1 MEEEKIRYVF
11 KDKSLG
17 KGISGVVLLA
27 YDLEKDIDVAAKHIP
42 KNLVNDQ
49 KEMELFTNEVL
60 ISTLCENE
68 NLAKVHDISDIEGEK
83 YLIFEYCN
91 GGDLQTAL
99 SNYKKKHLF
108 LDEKIVQ
115 NIVSQI
121 LNGLQCLH
129 NKKIIHHDIKP
140 ANILLHYDN
149 IEDLN
154 QLNLMKCKFKISD
167 FGLSKFKNE
176 QYERMIGGS
185 PLYMEPYLFDKNVPI
200 SIIENEKVDIW
211 SLGILTYELL
221 FGITPFENS
230 CFIPDNAL
238 RELVSN
244 LSRGI
249 YFINICYRD
258 KISLQIIAFLN
269 KCLQIE
275 QNKRASSEEL
285 LFSEFVTRDIEKFF
299 FLNKYN
305 LKKNFP
311 QEYIIY
317 NEQIKMDI
325 KDGGRLNVII
335 NI

>member
-17 KGISGVVLLA
+17 KGISGEVLLA

-68 NLAKVHDISDIEGEK
+68 NLAKVHDISDIDGEK

-99 SNYKKKHLF
+99 SNYKKKHIF
-108 LDEKIVQ
+108 LDEKIIQ

>member
-17 KGISGVVLLA
+17 KGISGEVLLA

-68 NLAKVHDISDIEGEK
+68 NLAKVHDISDIDGEK

-99 SNYKKKHLF
+99 SNYKKKHIF
-108 LDEKIVQ
+108 LDEKIIQ

-311 QEYIIY
+311 QEYIFY
-317 NEQIKMDI
+317 DDKIKMDI

>member
-17 KGISGVVLLA
+17 KGISGEVLLA

-60 ISTLCENE
+60 ISTECENE

-108 LDEKIVQ
+108 LDEKI
-115 NIVSQI
+115 
-121 LNGLQCLH
+121 
-129 NKKIIHHDIKP
+129 IHHDIKP

-149 IEDLN
+149 NEDLK

-176 QYERMIGGS
+176 QHERMIGGS

-200 SIIENEKVDIW
+200 KIIENEKVDIW

-221 FGITPFENS
+221 FGITPFENAS
-230 CFIPDNAL
+230 FIPDNAL

-249 YFINICYRD
+249 YFINISYRS
-258 KISLQIIAFLN
+258 KISLQIIW
-269 KCLQIE
+269 QIVK
-275 QNKRASSEEL
+275 NHVPL
-285 LFSEFVTRDIEKFF
+285 LPKSNHIR
-299 FLNKYN
+299 
-305 LKKNFP
+305 
-311 QEYIIY
+311 Q
-317 NEQIKMDI
+317 Q
-325 KDGGRLNVII
+325 
-335 NI
+335 

>member
-17 KGISGVVLLA
+17 KGISGEVLLA

-68 NLAKVHDISDIEGEK
+68 NLAKVHDISDIDGEK

-99 SNYKKKHLF
+99 SNYKKKHIF
-108 LDEKIVQ
+108 LDEKIIQ

-244 LSRGI
+244 LSRGT
-249 YFINICYRD
+249 YFINMSYRD

-299 FLNKYN
+299 FFNKYN

>member
-17 KGISGVVLLA
+17 KGISGEVLLA

-68 NLAKVHDISDIEGEK
+68 NLAKVHDISDIDGEK

-99 SNYKKKHLF
+99 SNYKKKHIF
-108 LDEKIVQ
+108 LDEKIIQ

-244 LSRGI
+244 LSRGT
-249 YFINICYRD
+249 YFINMSYRD

-317 NEQIKMDI
+317 DDKIKMDI

>member
-17 KGISGVVLLA
+17 KGISGEVLLA

-60 ISTLCENE
+60 ISTECENE
-68 NLAKVHDISDIEGEK
+68 NLAKVHDISDIDGEK

-99 SNYKKKHLF
+99 TNYRKKYIF
-108 LDEKIVQ
+108 LDEKIIQ

-129 NKKIIHHDIKP
+129 NKKIVHHDIKP

-154 QLNLMKCKFKISD
+154 QLNLMRCKFKISD

-200 SIIENEKVDIW
+200 KIIENEKVDIW

-249 YFINICYRD
+249 YFINISHRS
-258 KISLQIIAFLN
+258 KISLQIIGFLN

-285 LFSEFVTRDIEKFF
+285 LFSEFITRDIENFF

-311 QEYIIY
+311 PEYLIY
-317 NEQIKMDI
+317 DDKIKMNI

>member
-17 KGISGVVLLA
+17 KGISGEVLLA

-68 NLAKVHDISDIEGEK
+68 NLAKVHDISDIDGEK

-99 SNYKKKHLF
+99 SNYKKKHIF
-108 LDEKIVQ
+108 LDEKIIQ

-249 YFINICYRD
+249 YFINISYRD

>member
-17 KGISGVVLLA
+17 KGISGEVLLA

-68 NLAKVHDISDIEGEK
+68 NLAKVHDISDIDGEK

-99 SNYKKKHLF
+99 SNYKKKHIF
-108 LDEKIVQ
+108 LDEKIIQ

-200 SIIENEKVDIW
+200 KIIENEKVDIW

-305 LKKNFP
+305 LKKNFS

-317 NEQIKMDI
+317 NEKIKMDI

>member
-17 KGISGVVLLA
+17 KGISGEVLLA

-68 NLAKVHDISDIEGEK
+68 NLAKVHDISDIDGEK

-99 SNYKKKHLF
+99 TNYRKKYIF
-108 LDEKIVQ
+108 LDEKIIQ

-311 QEYIIY
+311 QEYIFY
-317 NEQIKMDI
+317 DDKIKMDI

>member
-1 MEEEKIRYVF
+1 MEEEKIRYVY

-17 KGISGVVLLA
+17 KGISGEVLLA

-68 NLAKVHDISDIEGEK
+68 NLAKVHDISDIDGEK

-99 SNYKKKHLF
+99 SNYKKKHIF
-108 LDEKIVQ
+108 LDEKIIQ